1 MKIKV
6 MLTDIQLASVTHT
19 DKSFL
24 TPTLAKEVRT
34 KSLELKKEDKE
45 VELKPEKETEDDLLE
60 SEEEKETRSSSGTT
74 IISETEE
81 SVELEEVV
89 KMETE

>member
-1 MKIKV
+1 M
-6 MLTDIQLASVTHT
+6 TDIQLASVIHT
-19 DKSFL
+19 DISFL

-60 SEEEKETRSSSGTT
+60 SEDEKETRSSSGTT